1 MGGTSMQSKI
11 TKLQGLQKVVISID
25 IRMTG
30 TLYPHDPRHHQC
42 EGLYTLIIN
51 MVRFTHIASFR
62 KKNDHNFSQ
71 LQLPLIH
78 ITQLQSFVLSIH
90 NDRQLSKFT
99 DILFK
104 TDLSHHVPTY
114 LFLHHYT
121 PRLSS
126 QR

>member
-62 KKNDHNFSQ
+62 KNGRNFSQ
-71 LQLPLIH
+71 LQLPIIH
-78 ITQLQSFVLSIH
+78 ISQLQSFVLSIH
-90 NDRQLSKFT
+90 NDRQLSQFT

-104 TDLSHHVPTY
+104 TDLSHHVPN